1 MDLNTFK
8 KQYTTDR
15 NAALPMFMKISALCW
30 LEYAQK
36 VSGGKFKPDI
46 DRIMKFS
53 DADENYCFDY
63 GKKHTCI
70 NPSITVGELLSVA
83 NNLLSIKPDPPSEFE
98 DVCCPE
104 DFRDDPNNVPWEYPW
119 DDIEDEPCDDT
130 EDEPLDDTENEPA
143 PDPQGDGIYIVNCLM
158 VYPFTMREEQV

>member
-15 NAALPMFMKISALCW
+15 NAALPMFMKVSALCW

-36 VSGGKFKPDI
+36 ASGGKFKPDI

-63 GKKHTCI
+63 GKKHTSI

-83 NNLLSIKPDPPSEFE
+83 NRLLSCE
-98 DVCCPE
+98 PE
-104 DFRDDPNNVPWEYPW
+104 NLWDEPNNVPWEYPW

-130 EDEPLDDTENEPA
+130 EDKPLDNTENKPA

-158 VYPFTMREEQV
+158 VYPFTMREELA